1 MLSNYQ
7 AHVIHLDHRIDRE
20 PIIQKLQKSL
30 SIPIE
35 TFKASN
41 GSEWWNDNSIPKKHP
56 WQFDTIPIGMVG
68 CTHSHIS
75 LLRKIYETS
84 DKGVLLFEDDTE
96 LVQPAENLKAFIK
109 SVKDFTEEAM
119 YGVPKDTREWDIF
132 LLGATE
138 YVNSKPVTHEI
149 QRVYRFWGTH
159 AMYIKREKIPSI
171 ISTFEKY
178 LSLGIFLPP
187 DWLYNKAIEEKH
199 LVAYGPSQPK
209 LYLQQSVGL
218 VSSIT
223 NKVRL

>member
-7 AHVIHLDHRIDRE
+7 AHVIHLESCVDRE
-20 PIIQKLQKSL
+20 PIIERLQKSL

-35 TFKASN
+35 IFNASN
-41 GSEWWNDNSIPKKHP
+41 GSQWWNDKSIPKKHP
-56 WQFDTIPIGMVG
+56 WQFDTVSIGMVG
-68 CTHSHIS
+68 CAQSHIS
-75 LLRKIYETS
+75 LLRKIYETT
-84 DKGVLLFEDDTE
+84 DKGVLLFEDDAE
-96 LVQPAENLKAFIK
+96 LIQAPETLKAFVK
-109 SVKDFTEEAM
+109 SVKDFTEETM
-119 YGVPKDTREWDIF
+119 YDIPKNTREWDIF

-138 YVNSKPVTHEI
+138 YVKSKPITHEI

-159 AMYIKREKIPSI
+159 AMCIKHDKIPSI

-178 LSLGIFLPP
+178 LSMGIFLPA

-199 LVAYGPSQPK
+199 LVVYGPSQPK

-218 VSSIT
+218 ISSIT